1 MSIDDDN
8 NDITL
13 ANDLV
18 ESVVRAMSHDD
29 RAELNFRK
37 WLSDHY
43 PPHQVLQI
51 LDQLARVLR

>member
-8 NDITL
+8 DGIAL

-18 ESVVRAMSHDD
+18 ESVVKAMSNDD
-29 RAELNFRK
+29 HADLRK
-37 WLSDHY
+37 WLSDHF

-51 LDQLARVLR
+51 LDHLARVLR